1 MTSLLVRDPLLATPF
16 RVLDEMFRTSNGS
29 RVTGFTPTLDV
40 YEGPEDFLVLIDLPG
55 VKSEDVNIEVNDHVL
70 TISGTRAPAEVGEGK
85 LLERPYG
92 SFVRNL
98 TLPKGVDSDKIAAD
112 YTDGVLELRIPKP
125 AQAKP
130 KRIAIGAAPQSVIEQ

>member
-1 MTSLLVRDPLLATPF
+1 MTSLLVRDPLFAAPF

-29 RVTGFTPTLDV
+29 RVTGFTPSLDV
-40 YEGPEDFLVLIDLPG
+40 YEATDDYLVLVDLPG
-55 VKSEDVNIEVNDHVL
+55 VKPEDVTIEVNDHVL
-70 TISGTRAPAEVGEGK
+70 TIAGTRAPAELGDGK

-112 YTDGVLELRIPKP
+112 YRNGVLELRIPKP

-130 KRIAIGAAPQSVIEQ
+130 KRIAIGGTPQPVIEQ